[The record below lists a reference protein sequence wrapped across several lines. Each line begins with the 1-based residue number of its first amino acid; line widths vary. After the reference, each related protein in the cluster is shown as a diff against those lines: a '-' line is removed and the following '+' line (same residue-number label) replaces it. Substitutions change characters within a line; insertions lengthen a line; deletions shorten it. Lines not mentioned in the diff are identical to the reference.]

1 MSRAHNP
8 TAVGKR
14 ASASPAHWRSEA
26 GAGSEVKPGADR
38 IVRETALLLEN
49 REEFERMSRA
59 HNPYGDGHASERVA
73 DALARLAKVRLDSWP
88 NVD

>member
-1 MSRAHNP
+1 MKP
-8 TAVGKR
+8 
-14 ASASPAHWRSEA
+14 
-26 GAGSEVKPGADR
+26 GAGSEVKLGGGLASC
-38 IVRETALLLEN
+38 EKTALLLEN